1 MKHTKDRVIA
11 IDYFRGICILIVLLS
26 HSIIFSMPFAYLSGA
41 GKLWTGAAEMFFL
54 LSGLTL
60 GIVRGKNITTDFS
73 NISKKIWRRAI
84 GIYLINILAVAA
96 SLLLALTLVSHNLA
110 NDVVGSLPSSKGLS
124 LLWSIVNLSYAIG
137 WASFLACYA
146 IYMIFAPFALYG
158 LRTRFGYLVP
168 LVSLGLFT
176 LNYINPSLF
185 GYASSFAVWQFY
197 FVAGMVLARFR
208 VSIISYMYSL
218 KVWKFNT
225 FRGATLLI
233 TGGFLGFNLLSHLS
247 FLDTLFMNNR
257 AGLLRP
263 IAALFYLASAY
274 LIYQT
279 YKRPIL
285 SYTGRFVNTMG
296 RDTLWIFVA
305 QAFAI
310 PLLAAIPLQRNLFNN
325 SLLTATL
332 ILLMWSLTKRRAVL
346 PALSNYWVEL
356 KTSYNTGKY
365 NYLYRS
371 ENDA

>member
-1 MKHTKDRVIA
+1 
-11 IDYFRGICILIVLLS
+11 
-26 HSIIFSMPFAYLSGA
+26 
-41 GKLWTGAAEMFFL
+41 
-54 LSGLTL
+54 
-60 GIVRGKNITTDFS
+60 
-73 NISKKIWRRAI
+73 
-84 GIYLINILAVAA
+84 
-96 SLLLALTLVSHNLA
+96 
-110 NDVVGSLPSSKGLS
+110 
-124 LLWSIVNLSYAIG
+124 
-137 WASFLACYA
+137 
-146 IYMIFAPFALYG
+146 
-158 LRTRFGYLVP
+158 
-168 LVSLGLFT
+168 
-176 LNYINPSLF
+176 
-185 GYASSFAVWQFY
+185 
-197 FVAGMVLARFR
+197 
-208 VSIISYMYSL
+208 
-218 KVWKFNT
+218 
-225 FRGATLLI
+225 
-233 TGGFLGFNLLSHLS
+233 
-247 FLDTLFMNNR
+247 MNNR